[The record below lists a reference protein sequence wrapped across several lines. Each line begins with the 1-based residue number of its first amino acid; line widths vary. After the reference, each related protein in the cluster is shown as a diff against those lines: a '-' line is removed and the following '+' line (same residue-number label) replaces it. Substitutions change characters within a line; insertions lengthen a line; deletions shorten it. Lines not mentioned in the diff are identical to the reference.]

1 MSDSNDGPVRCP
13 CGSNDELLQSQTE
26 TGYEAWIGCETCLA
40 WQHSICVGC
49 EEEVSTRP
57 EKYYC
62 EECKPEHH
70 RRFHFGSGPDN
81 RYEIAKERQ
90 EMAAMQRPRNEDKM
104 YKKTKWL
111 VTEIDA
117 IAQGHP
123 QAVTVEWAK
132 LNGMH
137 GAYQAAVAR
146 VPSKRKADG
155 LPPAP
160 WSEEDFDHMVRLS
173 IRIVLWNASVSSV
186 ERFRA
191 RLIKVRFEEAEAVA
205 AELWRLK
212 AWLNAEFMRK
222 METESVELGRVN
234 VDAVR
239 KYFNMD

>member
-13 CGSNDELLQSQTE
+13 CGSKDELPKSQQG
-26 TGYEAWIGCETCLA
+26 TGYESWIGCETCLA

-49 EEEVSTRP
+49 QEEVSTRP

-62 EECKPEHH
+62 EKCKPEHH

-90 EMAAMQRPRNEDKM
+90 EMEAMLRPRNEDKM

-111 VTEIDA
+111 ITEIDA

-137 GAYQAAVAR
+137 AEYQAAVSR
-146 VPSKRKADG
+146 VRKAQRP
-155 LPPAP
+155 LAP
-160 WSEEDFDHMVRLS
+160 WTREEFDHMVRLS
-173 IRIVLWNASVSSV
+173 IRIVLCNASVSSV

-191 RLIKVRFEEAEAVA
+191 RLIKVRYEEAEAVA
-205 AELWRLK
+205 AELWSLR
-212 AWLNAEFMRK
+212 AWLNADFMRK
-222 METESVELGRVN
+222 METESVELGRAN
-234 VDAVR
+234 VGAVR
-239 KYFNMD
+239 KFFNME

>member
-13 CGSNDELLQSQTE
+13 CGSEEQLPKSQKGA
-26 TGYEAWIGCETCLA
+26 GYESWIGCETCLA

-49 EEEVSTRP
+49 QEEVSTRP

-70 RRFHFGSGPDN
+70 RRFHFGSGADD
-81 RYEIAKERQ
+81 RHEIAVERQ
-90 EMAAMQRPRNEDKM
+90 EMEAMLRPRNEDKM
-104 YKKTKWL
+104 YKKTRWL

-123 QAVTVEWAK
+123 KAVTVEWAK

-137 GAYQAAVAR
+137 EKYQAGVSR
-146 VPSKRKADG
+146 VRKG
-155 LPPAP
+155 SVLPPAP
-160 WSEEDFDHMVRLS
+160 WSREDFDRMVRLS

-191 RLIKVRFEEAEAVA
+191 RLIRVRFEEAEAVA
-205 AELWRLK
+205 TELWSLR
-212 AWLNAEFMRK
+212 AWLNAEFMKK
-222 METESVELGRVN
+222 MEMESVELGRAN

-239 KYFNMD
+239 KFFNME